1 MHRSCHSSGPW
12 ETANITITGGC
23 YNSSIFHRIA
33 VKCFILHQPDFP
45 RETFLWRC
53 HTMNL
58 SCLQKWVL
66 HICWVQCLWQ
76 LVVTLELPVWSWH
89 WVFVSK
95 TFAPATSWYW
105 VLLKTYRPFPKVLS
119 TESCKIFLTSKCGYL
134 LFPNSTHKTKTWFAN
149 GWEPTNS
156 KPPRPIIMIT
166 YLFGNKE
173 QQSDHIY
180 YTLLWQVLGII
191 CPLPASTHSA
201 KMLGKNY
208 FVELNQYILMFLHS
222 ILIICWELQ

>member
-1 MHRSCHSSGPW
+1 MLH
-12 ETANITITGGC
+12 TASTRFSKRN
-23 YNSSIFHRIA
+23 FF
-33 VKCFILHQPDFP
+33 VKVSYHESLLPAEVSVAH
-45 RETFLWRC
+45 L
-53 HTMNL
+53 L
-58 SCLQKWVL
+58 SAMSV
-66 HICWVQCLWQ
+66 
-76 LVVTLELPVWSWH
+76 
-89 WVFVSK
+89 
-95 TFAPATSWYW
+95 A
-105 VLLKTYRPFPKVLS
+105 
-119 TESCKIFLTSKCGYL
+119 IFLTSKCGYL

-222 ILIICWELQ
+222 ILIIC